1 MNMCLFEQM
10 VTNPE
15 DCKGLVCSKIAVAL
29 DRDIELSI
37 IMWKRHVDNSST

>member
-1 MNMCLFEQM
+1 M
-10 VTNPE
+10 VTNLE

-37 IMWKRHVDNSST
+37 IVWKRHIDNLST

>member
-15 DCKGLVCSKIAVAL
+15 DCKGLVCSIAVAL

>member
-1 MNMCLFEQM
+1 M

-37 IMWKRHVDNSST
+37 ICKRHIDNSST

>member
-15 DCKGLVCSKIAVAL
+15 DCKGLVCS
-29 DRDIELSI
+29 R
-37 IMWKRHVDNSST
+37 